1 MEIKPKDKI
10 YRLTGIDS
18 AIEMLRPSATWEIA
32 DGKFTKWEDDRP
44 QPSMEEIQEVQQKAR
59 DFENSINTIWTEKQK
74 VEIAK
79 MQGKIN
85 GALD

>member
-1 MEIKPKDKI
+1 LEIKPKDKI

-18 AIEMLRPSATWEIA
+18 AMEMLRPSATWEIT

-59 DFENSINTIWTEKQK
+59 DFEDSINTIWTEKQK
-74 VEIAK
+74 VEILK
-79 MQGKIN
+79 IQGKIK
-85 GALD
+85 GVLD